1 MGSAGSN
8 SRRYVIKEIIGQG
21 GMGVVYRAYD
31 NETRRDVTLKTLLD
45 VSSPAMLELFRKECE
60 VLSRLN
66 HPNIVDIYDIGELLD
81 PEGKRQPY
89 FVMPLL
95 PGVTLDR
102 LIANNS
108 HRLTVERAVEI
119 ISQACR
125 GLHAAHERGL
135 VHRDIKP
142 SNIFVL
148 EDDSVKLIDFGV
160 AHLATGHSQ
169 TSVKGTLHYMS
180 PEQLQAKK
188 PTPASDLFSLGVV
201 CYQVLA
207 RRKPFDGSSADE
219 VVEAILHQNPPPV
232 SELNPAVNRTV
243 SQVVQ
248 KSLAKHPLH
257 RFSSMREFADNLQ
270 KAVRGETIELF
281 DESRMLARI
290 ERTRK
295 ALIARELEFAGEILG
310 GLEAEGYSHPEL
322 AGLRQEIDRALRD
335 KTIGQLLESARRCVR
350 EDEYQLALQKIQEI
364 LQIEPR
370 QSDALT
376 LQTEIENRRSTEQIG
391 KWMALAQQHLDN
403 NAYNHARQALEDVLE
418 MKPDYAQAR
427 KMLSVVEV
435 REAEYVRVRKEKENH
450 YQAAMEAWRKGE
462 VSVALSQLE
471 RVMTLVRQS
480 PDTSDP
486 NRASRYQ
493 SFYNQVRSDHD
504 ALQGAYEDARKRL
517 SDRDFKAALALC
529 EEHLAKYPAHALF
542 QALKVDVEEAQRQDL
557 SAFIARIDR
566 EVEAEPDLDRRVSIL
581 REALS
586 THPAESHFERALR
599 LTSSK
604 RDLVASIV
612 GKARGYEER
621 RQFTEA
627 LNQWEMLRTIYA
639 NYPGLSFEVE
649 RLVKRR
655 DQQARADAKA
665 RWVQQIDQSLGL
677 LEWQRAG
684 DLVHGALAEFPE
696 DGELKALGQLAEQGH
711 ERAARVMALIESGNA
726 LCVQGQIDE
735 GIETL
740 RSAYQLDDSNALARS
755 ALIEATLSKAR
766 ASLETDPATADQLTT
781 QALELE
787 PSNTLAKTL
796 RALLDDR
803 KRDQQVDQCLSQAR
817 QLQASGELDRALE
830 AVKKGLASYPRQ
842 DRLVQ
847 LKTSLERSLTDHQR
861 SAARRHDLEEVQSLE
876 AKGRQVADSGELRA
890 MLEHSIQIAA
900 PYGSDKDFDSIVD
913 FLKARLAA
921 VSRPST
927 PPEPARAASAGI
939 VEAPLL
945 PQGAPAVRP
954 ELLSPPSGPAAA
966 SPPDA
971 PLAGPLASL
980 RRLSPAVWAASTVAL
995 VLVAF
1000 GAYKVTR
1007 HNSGPA
1013 AGSVPFQLTTEPS
1026 GAAVTVDGQ
1035 ALGKA
1040 PIELALAPGAH
1051 MVLLVAPGYKTL
1063 ERRWN
1068 VVRGFRLSQPE
1079 RLEAL
1084 PAHLLINSELPGAT
1098 LELDGESKTA
1108 PAPGA
1113 PSDLPELP
1121 LNTTHKL
1128 ELTVAKSTLEI
1139 SFQASPARMPE
1150 VQLTQAPA
1158 AQPIFVLST
1167 FGSRGRF
1174 YSSVKVKLS
1183 SDDGKSYRD
1192 AGPEGLD
1199 LDEIPADGVLSVE
1212 GGTGPARTV
1221 VVAIDSAPTLQA
1233 FLVSSAPAAALGSLS
1248 IDSNESDFVVLVD
1261 RKKLPNTRKG
1271 PPYLVYNVPVGSHQ
1285 VQLQKPGYRTDP
1297 ESLPANVQVNRS
1309 TALKFSLI
1317 AVPAALAI
1325 EGALTGTRVSSGG
1338 RVLGVTDSGGEFRI
1352 ELPAGSYTVVLS
1364 KDGYRPRT
1372 IGQELSR
1379 GAQWTIGPPQ
1389 SRLELSTGKLVFQ
1402 KNRPTR
1408 GVRLRITQTA
1418 GSVPMNT
1425 PQAYEEVPAELVLP
1439 VGRYNLV
1446 FEAQGYKQDTA
1457 TVGLIDSEPVT
1468 VPIQLDRR

>member
-1 MGSAGSN
+1 MGSSGAS

-160 AHLATGHSQ
+160 AHLAAGHSQ

-322 AGLRQEIDRALRD
+322 AGLRQEIDRALQD

-427 KMLSVVEV
+427 KMLSMVEF

-517 SDRDFKAALALC
+517 TDRDFKAALALC
-529 EEHLAKYPAHALF
+529 EEHLAKYPVHALF

-581 REALS
+581 REALA
-586 THPAESHFERALR
+586 THPAESHFERALQ

-711 ERAARVMALIESGNA
+711 ERAARVMALIETGNA
-726 LCVQGQIDE
+726 LCAQGQIDE

-766 ASLETDPATADQLTT
+766 ASLETDPATANQLTT

-787 PSNTLAKTL
+787 PSNALAKTL

-803 KRDQQVDQCLSQAR
+803 KRDREVDECLSQAR
-817 QLQASGELDRALE
+817 QLQAAGELDKALE
-830 AVKKGLASYPRQ
+830 AVNKGLASHPRQ

-861 SAARRHDLEEVQSLE
+861 TAARRHDLEEVQSLE

-890 MLEHSIQIAA
+890 MLEHSIQIAR

-939 VEAPLL
+939 VEAPFV

-966 SPPDA
+966 SPPDL

-980 RRLSPAVWAASTVAL
+980 RRLSPAMWAASTLAL
-995 VLVAF
+995 GLVAF
-1000 GAYKVTR
+1000 GAYRVMR

-1051 MVLLVAPGYKTL
+1051 VALLVAPGYKTL

-1084 PAHLLINSELPGAT
+1084 AAHLLVNSELPGAT
-1098 LELDGESKTA
+1098 LELDGESRTA

-1113 PSDLPELP
+1113 PFDLPELP

-1128 ELTVAKSTLEI
+1128 VLMVAKSTLEI

-1150 VQLTQAPA
+1150 VQFPQGPL

-1174 YSSVKVKLS
+1174 YSSARVKLS
-1183 SDDGKSYRD
+1183 FDGGKSYRD

-1199 LDEIPADGVLSVE
+1199 LDEIPTDGVLSVE

-1221 VVAIDSAPTLQA
+1221 VVAIDSAPALQA
-1233 FLVSSAPAAALGSLS
+1233 FLVSSAPPTALGSLS

-1261 RKKLPNTRKG
+1261 RKKLPYARKG

-1297 ESLPANVQVNRS
+1297 ESLPANVQMNRS
-1309 TALKFSLI
+1309 TAVKFSLI
-1317 AVPAALAI
+1317 AVPATLAM

-1338 RVLGVTDSGGEFRI
+1338 RVLGVTDSGGELRI
-1352 ELPAGSYTVVLS
+1352 ELPAGSYTVALS
-1364 KDGYRPRT
+1364 KDGYKPRT
-1372 IGQELSR
+1372 ISQELSR
-1379 GAQWTIGPPQ
+1379 GTQWTIGPPQ
-1389 SRLELSTGKLVFQ
+1389 SRLELLTGKLVFQ
-1402 KNRPTR
+1402 KNRPSR
-1408 GVRLRITQTA
+1408 GVSLRIQQTA
-1418 GSVPMNT
+1418 GIPMNI
-1425 PQAYEEVPAELVLP
+1425 PSVYEEVPSELVLP
-1439 VGRYNLV
+1439 AGRYNLV

-1457 TVGLIDSEPVT
+1457 TVGLIDSQVLTIPV
-1468 VPIQLDRR
+1468 QLDRH